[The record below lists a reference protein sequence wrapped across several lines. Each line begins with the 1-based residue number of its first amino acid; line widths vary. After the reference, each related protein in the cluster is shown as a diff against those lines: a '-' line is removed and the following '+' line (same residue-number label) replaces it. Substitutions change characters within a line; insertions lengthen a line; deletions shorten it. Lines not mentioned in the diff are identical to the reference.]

1 MSENNKTYKLKSLS
15 LIESN
20 FRREA
25 EIDFSIVIE
34 NEIDIDIQHTIISN
48 DVIITLQVDLIG
60 KYKRKKLFRF
70 TTKYLGVFEIGN
82 EEILPVEKFVEA
94 NGPAII
100 YPFIREHI
108 AGTSLKAGMK
118 PVLLPPVNFIKLS
131 LDNKAKKAL
140 SK

>member
-1 MSENNKTYKLKSLS
+1 MSDNKTYKLKSLS

-25 EIDFSIVIE
+25 EIDFSA
-34 NEIDIDIQHTIISN
+34 EIDNQVDIDIQHTLISG
-48 DVIITLQVDLIG
+48 DVIISLKVDLIG

-70 TTKYLGVFEIGN
+70 TTNYLGVFEIGN
-82 EEILPVEKFVEA
+82 EDILPVEKFVEA

-118 PVLLPPVNFIKLS
+118 AVLLPPVNFIKLS
-131 LDNKAKKAL
+131 QDNKAKKATM
-140 SK
+140 KN